1 MPTCDKS
8 AVRFFGVH
16 DLLVV
21 EEDSGDEW
29 ELAEEP
35 GSGSQ
40 QYFFIYLSWFEV
52 CSFWGL
58 MAASLLVPI
67 VDSFLLKAD
76 GCQRAGSLLDFATQV

>member
-1 MPTCDKS
+1 MLNFSLEVRKVIEGMPTCDKS

-21 EEDSGDEW
+21 QEDSGDEC

-40 QYFFIYLSWFEV
+40 QYFFILFV
-52 CSFWGL
+52 
-58 MAASLLVPI
+58 V
-67 VDSFLLKAD
+67 V
-76 GCQRAGSLLDFATQV
+76 

>member
-1 MPTCDKS
+1 MRKVIEGMPTCDKS

-21 EEDSGDEW
+21 QEDSGDEC

-40 QYFFIYLSWFEV
+40 QYFFILFV
-52 CSFWGL
+52 
-58 MAASLLVPI
+58 V
-67 VDSFLLKAD
+67 V
-76 GCQRAGSLLDFATQV
+76 

>member
-52 CSFWGL
+52 CSF
-58 MAASLLVPI
+58 
-67 VDSFLLKAD
+67 
-76 GCQRAGSLLDFATQV
+76 